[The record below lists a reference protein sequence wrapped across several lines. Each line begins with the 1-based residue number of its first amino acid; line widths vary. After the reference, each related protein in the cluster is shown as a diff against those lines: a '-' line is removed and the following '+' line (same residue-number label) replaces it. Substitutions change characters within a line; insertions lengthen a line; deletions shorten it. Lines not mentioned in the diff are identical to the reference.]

1 MAAHNWLS
9 IKDGYGRK
17 TFQSS
22 TKSHSG
28 ASLKLHILLQPYIQ
42 RTVLNMA
49 SAAESIEKVDR
60 EIANLNERIRVLEQN
75 TNAMKKFIK
84 EGLAPKIRVL
94 EQNTSAMK
102 EFIKEAIAQGNWP
115 VGNSGRPVTANA
127 LGSSVVGAE
136 EKTESHCKEPSDN
149 FKCKMANVLDLQGKK
164 YVKELFSRRKV

>member
-1 MAAHNWLS
+1 MEEERGYAA
-9 IKDGYGRK
+9 
-17 TFQSS
+17 F
-22 TKSHSG
+22 
-28 ASLKLHILLQPYIQ
+28 LKLHILPQPYIQ

-60 EIANLNERIRVLEQN
+60 EIANLNERTRVLEQN
-75 TNAMKKFIK
+75 TSAMKEFIM
-84 EGLAPKIRVL
+84 GLAPKIRVL

-102 EFIKEAIAQGNWP
+102 EFIKEAIFQGNWP

-136 EKTESHCKEPSDN
+136 EKTESHCKGASKDFEWN
-149 FKCKMANVLDLQGKK
+149 LAVVLDLKGEK